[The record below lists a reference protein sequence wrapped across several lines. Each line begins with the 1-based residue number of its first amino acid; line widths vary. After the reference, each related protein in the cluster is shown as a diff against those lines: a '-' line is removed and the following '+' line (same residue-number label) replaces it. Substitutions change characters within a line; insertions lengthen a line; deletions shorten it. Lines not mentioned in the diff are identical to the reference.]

1 MTSMDIPGGSE
12 SSRSGERSPK
22 EMATNAVE
30 TVKQEAQTFAA
41 AAQDK
46 AIDKAEQTK
55 ETASRT
61 MGDFAN
67 AIRRA
72 ADELSQSDQS
82 AASRIVQEA
91 ANGLESLSRSVSD
104 KRPEELLDAVRDFG
118 RRNPTAFIA
127 GSVLIGLALGRFVR
141 STGQSKAVGD
151 KFQSAAL
158 ASGGDEQPS
167 TPYADAGARRE
178 DASFAASSD
187 GLRDET
193 DVDEAEGPFEGD
205 DRDRARFSPEV

>member
-1 MTSMDIPGGSE
+1 MD
-12 SSRSGERSPK
+12 
-22 EMATNAVE
+22 

-46 AIDKAEQTK
+46 AIDRAEQTK

-61 MGDFAN
+61 VADFAN
-67 AIRRA
+67 AVRRA

-82 AASRIVQEA
+82 AASRIVQQA

-118 RRNPTAFIA
+118 RRNPTAFVA
-127 GSVLIGLALGRFVR
+127 GSVLIGLALARFVR
-141 STGQSKAVGD
+141 SSAQPKEDGGNQFQSQALAGSSDAYGQS
-151 KFQSAAL
+151 
-158 ASGGDEQPS
+158 S
-167 TPYADAGARRE
+167 TPYDDAGAPRE
-178 DASFAASSD
+178 DSEFAASGEGFSD
-187 GLRDET
+187 AP
-193 DVDEAEGPFEGD
+193 DVEDAEEAFEGD